1 MLTADKLTVAYG
13 NNTVLENLS
22 AAFQPGMIH
31 GLVGLNGAGK
41 TTFLNTLFGIKHA
54 ISGQVTY
61 EGQPLKRADIG
72 FLETENFFYS
82 YITGSEYLSLFEK
95 NGKSFDVERY
105 NNIFKLPLNQLVD
118 DYSTGMKKK
127 LALMAILR
135 QDKPVILLD
144 EPFNS
149 LDLETSR
156 ILYLLLLRL
165 KERGKTL
172 IITSHIIESLTK
184 ICDDIFVL
192 NNRKI
197 GRIYHKE
204 EFASIENDGSDIN
217 KCCYSKNRL
226 PLRNNTRSHG

>member
-13 NNTVLENLS
+13 NHTVLENLS

-61 EGQPLKRADIG
+61 DGQPLKRADMG

-82 YITGSEYLSLFEK
+82 YITGSEYLSLFK
-95 NGKSFDVERY
+95 KKGKSFDVEGL
-105 NNIFKLPLNQLVD
+105 NSIFKLPLNQLVD

-149 LDLETSR
+149 LDLESSR

-197 GRIYHKE
+197 GRIYYKE
-204 EFASIENDGSDIN
+204 DFDSIENDLFTELESAHIQLIDNI
-217 KCCYSKNRL
+217 L
-226 PLRNNTRSHG
+226 

>member
-13 NNTVLENLS
+13 NHTVLENLS

-61 EGQPLKRADIG
+61 DGQPLKRADMG

-95 NGKSFDVERY
+95 KGKSFDVEGL
-105 NNIFKLPLNQLVD
+105 NSIFKLPLNQLVD

-149 LDLETSR
+149 LDLESSR

-204 EFASIENDGSDIN
+204 DFDSIENDLFTELESAHIQLIDNI
-217 KCCYSKNRL
+217 L
-226 PLRNNTRSHG
+226 

>member
-1 MLTADKLTVAYG
+1 MLIADKLTVAYG
-13 NNTVLENLS
+13 NHTVLENLC
-22 AAFQPGMIH
+22 AEFQSGMIH
-31 GLVGLNGAGK
+31 GLVGMNGAGK
-41 TTFLNTLFGIKHA
+41 TTFLNTLFGIKMA
-54 ISGQVTY
+54 LSGGISFDR
-61 EGQPLKRADIG
+61 EPLKRADIC

-82 YITGSEYLSLFEK
+82 YITGSEYLSLFGSQ
-95 NGKSFDVERY
+95 GKSFDIDGW
-105 NNIFKLPLNQLVD
+105 NSIFKLPLNQLID

-135 QDKPVILLD
+135 QDKPVMLLD

-156 ILYLLLLRL
+156 VLYLLLMRL

-184 ICDDIFVL
+184 ICDDVFIL

-197 GRIYHKE
+197 GRVYQRE
-204 EFASIENDGSDIN
+204 DFNSIEDDIF
-217 KCCYSKNRL
+217 KELESTHIQLIDKVL
-226 PLRNNTRSHG
+226 